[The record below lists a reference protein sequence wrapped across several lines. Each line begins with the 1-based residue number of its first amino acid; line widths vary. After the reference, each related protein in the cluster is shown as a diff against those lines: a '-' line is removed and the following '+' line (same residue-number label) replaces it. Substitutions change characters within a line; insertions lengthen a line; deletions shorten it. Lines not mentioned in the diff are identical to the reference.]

1 MAGAVAFRAADE
13 PTTSRR
19 DYWQHVVGTAL
30 GPVDLRVAG
39 AVDVHDRL
47 VLGELGAVRVGVLSA
62 TQPGGAS
69 RAARHIRDTDPDFC
83 KIDILVQGHGVV
95 AQDGR
100 EAVLRPGDFTFVDL
114 SRPAHWAMSAIRIIA
129 VVFPRS
135 LVPLRRDELA
145 RMTAVPVAG
154 DRGAGALISSLA
166 RQLPDHLDEYDD
178 TEGIRLGTAVLDL
191 LGAGIAARLDR
202 ADAVPPETRQRA
214 LLLRIRAFIDE
225 RLGDPELR
233 PTTVAQAHH
242 ISLRYL
248 HRLFET
254 QDTTV
259 AEWIRHRRLERCRRD
274 LLDPAQSTRPVA
286 AIGAHWGITNAAHFN
301 RVFRATYGI
310 TPGEC
315 RRSAMKSRRAG
326 EPSR

>member
-1 MAGAVAFRAADE
+1 MAGAVAFNAADE
-13 PTTSRR
+13 PATSRR
-19 DYWQHVVGTAL
+19 DYWQHVVGTAM

-39 AVDVHDRL
+39 TVDVHDRL

-62 TQPGGAS
+62 AQPGGAS
-69 RAARHIRDTDPDFC
+69 RAAKHIRDSDPDFC
-83 KIDILVQGHGVV
+83 KIDILVHGHGMV

-100 EAVLRPGDFTFVDL
+100 EAVLRPGDFTLVDL
-114 SRPAHWAMSAIRIIA
+114 SRPAYWTMSAIRIVA

-135 LVPLRRDELA
+135 LVPLRQDELA
-145 RMTAVPVAG
+145 RLTAVPVGG

-166 RQLPDHLDEYDD
+166 LQLPEHLDEYDD
-178 TEGIRLGTAVLDL
+178 TEGVRLGTAVLDL
-191 LGAGIAARLDR
+191 LGAGMAARLDR

-214 LLLRIRAFIDE
+214 LLLRVRAFIDE

-233 PTTVAQAHH
+233 PATVADAHH

-259 AEWIRHRRLERCRRD
+259 AEWIRHRRLERCRHD
-274 LLDPAQSTRPVA
+274 LLDPAQSTRPIA
-286 AIGAHWGITNAAHFN
+286 AIGARWGITNAAHFA
-301 RVFRATYGI
+301 RLFRAAYGI
-310 TPGEC
+310 TPSEC
-315 RRSAMKSRRAG
+315 RRSALAG
-326 EPSR
+326 YG

>member
-19 DYWQHVVGTAL
+19 DYWKHVVGTAL
-30 GPVDLRVAG
+30 GPVDLRLAG

-47 VLGELGAVRVGVLSA
+47 VLGELGAVRVGMLSA
-62 TQPGGAS
+62 ARPGGAS
-69 RAARHIRDTDPDFC
+69 RAAKHIRDSDPDFC
-83 KIDILVQGHGVV
+83 KIDILVDGHGVV

-100 EAVLRPGDFTFVDL
+100 EAELRPGDFTFVDL
-114 SRPAHWAMSAIRIIA
+114 SRPAYWTMSAIRIVA

-135 LVPLRRDELA
+135 LLPLRRDELA
-145 RMTAVPVAG
+145 RLTAVPVAG
-154 DRGAGALISSLA
+154 DRGGGALISSLA
-166 RQLPDHLDEYDD
+166 LRLPEHLDEYDD
-178 TEGIRLGTAVLDL
+178 AEGVRLGTAVLDL
-191 LGAGIAARLDR
+191 LAAGMAARLDR
-202 ADAVPPETRQRA
+202 TDAVAPETRQRA
-214 LLLRIRAFIDE
+214 LLQRIRAFIDE
-225 RLGDPELR
+225 RLGDADLR
-233 PTTVAQAHH
+233 PTTVAEAHH

-254 QDTTV
+254 EDTTV

-274 LLDPAQSTRPVA
+274 LLDPAHVDRPVA
-286 AIGAHWGITNAAHFN
+286 AIGARWGIPNPAHFN

-315 RRSAMKSRRAG
+315 RRSAMANYG
-326 EPSR
+326 

>member
-13 PTTSRR
+13 PTVSRR

-39 AVDVHDRL
+39 TVDVHDRL
-47 VLGELGAVRVGVLSA
+47 ELGELGAVRVGVLSSA
-62 TQPGGAS
+62 QPGGAS
-69 RAARHIRDTDPDFC
+69 RAARHIRGSDPDLC
-83 KIDILVQGHGVV
+83 KVDILVQGHGVV

-100 EAVLRPGDFTFVDL
+100 EAALRPGDFTFVDL
-114 SRPAHWAMSAIRIIA
+114 SRPAYWTMSAIRIIA
-129 VVFPRS
+129 VVFPRA
-135 LVPLRRDELA
+135 LVPLRHDQLA
-145 RMTAVPVAG
+145 RLTAVPVAG
-154 DRGAGALISSLA
+154 NRGAGALISSLA
-166 RQLPDHLDEYDD
+166 QRLPDHLDECDD
-178 TEGIRLGTAVLDL
+178 TEGVRLGTAVLDL
-191 LGAGIAARLDR
+191 LGAGMAARLDR
-202 ADAVPPETRQRA
+202 ADAVPPHTRQRA

-225 RLGDPELR
+225 RLGDPDLS
-233 PTTVAQAHH
+233 PITVADAHH

-274 LLDPAQSTRPVA
+274 LLDPAHSARPVA
-286 AIGAHWGITNAAHFN
+286 AIGARWGIANAAHFN

-315 RRSAMKSRRAG
+315 RRSASHER
-326 EPSR
+326 